1 MYIFVFVMKLIT
13 SISLSIVF
21 MFQAVM
27 PSIDMGCEFQK
38 IAAVYSHYQEHKNFD
53 GDSFFEFIIEDF
65 VLDDDSSKEHHENS
79 NHHEAPIQNSHQCCH
94 ITFFILQQSQFNL
107 EPVNFKET
115 LKFDNYNAFFSSA
128 YLDTLF
134 QPPRV

>member
-1 MYIFVFVMKLIT
+1 M
-13 SISLSIVF
+13 SILF
-21 MFQAVM
+21 MFQAAM
-27 PSIDMGCEFQK
+27 PNIDLGCEFQK

-53 GDSFFEFIIEDF
+53 GDSFFEFIMEDY

-79 NHHEAPIQNSHQCCH
+79 NHHEAPFHNSHQCSH
-94 ITFFILQQSQFNL
+94 ITYFITCQSQFVL
-107 EPVNFKET
+107 ESFNFSEK
-115 LKFDNYNAFFSSA
+115 LCFDNYNAFFSSA

>member
-1 MYIFVFVMKLIT
+1 
-13 SISLSIVF
+13 

-27 PSIDMGCEFQK
+27 PSIDMGCELQK

-65 VLDDDSSKEHHENS
+65 VLDDDSSKEHHGDS
-79 NHHEAPIQNSHQCCH
+79 SHHELPVQNTHQCSH
-94 ITFFILQQSQFNL
+94 ITFFITHQTNYVLEDFNFSENL
-107 EPVNFKET
+107 C
-115 LKFDNYNAFFSSA
+115 FDNYNAFFSSA

-134 QPPRV
+134 QPPRA